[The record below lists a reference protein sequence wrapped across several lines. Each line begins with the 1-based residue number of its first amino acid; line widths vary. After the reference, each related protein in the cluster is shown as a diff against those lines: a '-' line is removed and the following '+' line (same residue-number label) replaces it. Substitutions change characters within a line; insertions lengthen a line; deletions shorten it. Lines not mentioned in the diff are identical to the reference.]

1 MPRRNRIEVVINAK
15 DNASKVFE
23 GVAGNI
29 QGIGSAALNLG
40 VNAIAGATVA
50 MVGLGVVAVN
60 TFSDFEKGMNEVFTL
75 LPDISQAAMDD
86 LENQLLSFDN
96 AVGRTSEETIPAL
109 YQALSAG
116 VDQNTVFEFLEL
128 ANKAAVGGATDL
140 ETAVDGITSVV
151 NAYGEELIDATL
163 ASDLMFT
170 AVRLG
175 KTNFEELSASL
186 FNVVPNAAALGVS
199 FGDVTAAIATITA
212 QGVPTSVATTQMRQ
226 AFVELGDAGS
236 SVSEIFMRISGQSF
250 KDFIA
255 GGGSVADAMGLLET
269 EATILGIGINEMFGS
284 VEAGNAAL
292 ALTGASMDT
301 FISNTEEMNNAAG
314 ATEGAFETMN
324 QGISLAMN
332 RLMAT
337 WESTLIRIG
346 SVIAPLLTPIID
358 IFTGFV
364 AQIAPIIETVGL
376 AINVF
381 QAQVEAGMPIWDAF
395 RGLLSNLGV
404 PTEFI
409 TGLESIVT
417 TITNIVKPIIDWVTE
432 NIELEDVLIAIGIAV
447 ASVVIPALIGMAIA
461 LAPILLTIG
470 LLVAGVSAFRN
481 AWETDWLGI
490 RTVLTDV
497 WENTLLPAFERFGEF
512 LSGGEIDGSGLVTV
526 FETISFW
533 IINTGIPA
541 IANFVAWFLD
551 NLPAAWENAKLIWD
565 NVLKPAFDGIASV
578 IFDTILPA
586 LSELFNWFMEDGL
599 PAIQDFIENSFMP
612 VWNTLVD
619 LISEIWVI
627 VQPFLTA
634 LWEGAVG
641 IFQLIMDFIEND
653 ASNVWNGF
661 IDLLGGIWGAVE
673 IGIMALHDGIKFVVD
688 GIIGFVQGAIDIFND
703 LIGVAGEAQNIGSGL
718 GDQTSQIF
726 GGGHS
731 VGDIAGAFGN
741 AIFGGRQFGGAVTAG
756 QPVMVGE
763 SGRELFI
770 PQQNGSIANN
780 QDTNLGLQGN
790 SQPINITFV
799 FNRGISDEEARDSAS
814 ILKRELQ
821 AQGVNVTGV

>member
-1 MPRRNRIEVVINAK
+1 MARRNKIEVVINAK

-23 GVAGNI
+23 DVAGNI
-29 QGIGSAALNLG
+29 QGIGSAALSIG
-40 VNAIAGATVA
+40 VAGVATATAA
-50 MVGLGVVAVN
+50 MVGLGIVAVN

-86 LENQLLSFDN
+86 LEDQLLSFDN

-199 FGDVTAAIATITA
+199 FGDVTAALATITA

-236 SVSEIFMRISGQSF
+236 DVSEIFMRISGESF

-255 GGGSVADAMGLLET
+255 NGGSVADAMGLLET
-269 EATILGIGINEMFGS
+269 EAAILGIGVNEMFGS

-292 ALTGASMDT
+292 ALTGAAMDT

-314 ATEGAFETMN
+314 ATEGAFDTMN
-324 QGISLAMN
+324 QGIGLAMN

-337 WESTLIRIG
+337 WESTLITIG

-364 AQIAPIIETVGL
+364 ARISPIVEEIARVFGLVFEINPDSTISGFQLLFTVFEDGSSFLSGIIEMFGVAEADAQSMATAFINGANGIFEALTNVFDIVMSIVQPIINWV
-376 AINVF
+376 A
-381 QAQVEAGMPIWDAF
+381 A
-395 RGLLSNLGV
+395 NL
-404 PTEFI
+404 
-409 TGLESIVT
+409 
-417 TITNIVKPIIDWVTE
+417 
-432 NIELEDVLIAIGIAV
+432 ELEDVLIAIGLVI
-447 ASVVIPALIGMAIA
+447 ASVVLPALLGTLLAIA
-461 LAPILLTIG
+461 PIVLGIIA
-470 LLVAGVSAFRN
+470 LVATVAILRD
-481 AWETDWLGI
+481 AWDSDFMGI
-490 RTVLTDV
+490 RTLITD
-497 WENTLLPAFERFGEF
+497 
-512 LSGGEIDGSGLVTV
+512 TV
-526 FETISFW
+526 
-533 IINTGIPA
+533 
-541 IANFVAWFLD
+541 
-551 NLPAAWENAKLIWD
+551 
-565 NVLKPAFDGIASV
+565 
-578 IFDTILPA
+578 
-586 LSELFNWFMEDGL
+586 L
-599 PAIQDFIENSFMP
+599 PAIMAFVNWVVDVGFPALVSFIQDTVIPAWDTLMSLLGQLWIILEPIFTSFLDGVMGVFGLIADFFENDAAN
-612 VWNTLVD
+612 VWNGLVD
-619 LISEIWVI
+619 LIIRVVARI
-627 VQPFLTA
+627 VQA
-634 LWEGAVG
+634 
-641 IFQLIMDFIEND
+641 
-653 ASNVWNGF
+653 
-661 IDLLGGIWGAVE
+661 
-673 IGIMALHDGIKFVVD
+673 
-688 GIIGFVQGAIDIFND
+688 VQGAINIFND

-718 GDQTSQIF
+718 GSQASQIAASGASF
-726 GGGHS
+726 
-731 VGDIAGAFGN
+731 GDIAGAFGN

-763 SGRELFI
+763 SGRELFV
-770 PQQNGSIANN
+770 PQQNGTIANN
-780 QDTNLGLQGN
+780 QDTNLGLQENNEGIT
-790 SQPINITFV
+790 INFI

-814 ILKRELQ
+814 TLKRELQ
-821 AQGVNVTGV
+821 AQGVNITGA

>member
-1 MPRRNRIEVVINAK
+1 MARRNKIEVVINAK

-23 GVAGNI
+23 DVAGNI
-29 QGIGSAALNLG
+29 QGIGSAALSIG
-40 VNAIAGATVA
+40 VAGVATATAA
-50 MVGLGVVAVN
+50 MVGLGIVAVN

-86 LENQLLSFDN
+86 LEDQLLSFDN

-199 FGDVTAAIATITA
+199 FGDVTAALATITA

-236 SVSEIFMRISGQSF
+236 DVSEIFMRISGESF

-255 GGGSVADAMGLLET
+255 NGGSVADAMGLLET
-269 EATILGIGINEMFGS
+269 EAAILEIGVNEMFGS

-292 ALTGASMDT
+292 ALTGAAMDT

-314 ATEGAFETMN
+314 ATEGAFDTMN
-324 QGISLAMN
+324 QGIGLAMN

-337 WESTLIRIG
+337 WESTLITIG

-364 AQIAPIIETVGL
+364 ARISPIVEEIARVFGLVFEINPDSTISGFQLLFTVFEDGSSFLSGIIEMFGVAEADAQSMATAFINGANGIFEALTNVFDIVMSIVQPIINWV
-376 AINVF
+376 A
-381 QAQVEAGMPIWDAF
+381 A
-395 RGLLSNLGV
+395 NL
-404 PTEFI
+404 
-409 TGLESIVT
+409 
-417 TITNIVKPIIDWVTE
+417 
-432 NIELEDVLIAIGIAV
+432 ELEDVLIAIGLVI
-447 ASVVIPALIGMAIA
+447 ASVVLPALLGTLLAIA
-461 LAPILLTIG
+461 PIVLGIIA
-470 LLVAGVSAFRN
+470 LVATVAILRD
-481 AWETDWLGI
+481 AWDSDFMGI
-490 RTVLTDV
+490 RTLITD
-497 WENTLLPAFERFGEF
+497 
-512 LSGGEIDGSGLVTV
+512 TV
-526 FETISFW
+526 
-533 IINTGIPA
+533 
-541 IANFVAWFLD
+541 
-551 NLPAAWENAKLIWD
+551 
-565 NVLKPAFDGIASV
+565 
-578 IFDTILPA
+578 
-586 LSELFNWFMEDGL
+586 L
-599 PAIQDFIENSFMP
+599 PAIMAFVNWVVDVGFPALVSFIQDTVIPAWDTLMSLLGQLWIILEPIFTSFLDGVMGVFGLIADFFENDAAN
-612 VWNTLVD
+612 VWNGLVD
-619 LISEIWVI
+619 LIIRVVARI
-627 VQPFLTA
+627 VQA
-634 LWEGAVG
+634 
-641 IFQLIMDFIEND
+641 
-653 ASNVWNGF
+653 
-661 IDLLGGIWGAVE
+661 
-673 IGIMALHDGIKFVVD
+673 
-688 GIIGFVQGAIDIFND
+688 VQGAINIFND

-718 GDQTSQIF
+718 GSQASQIAASGASF
-726 GGGHS
+726 
-731 VGDIAGAFGN
+731 GDIAGAFGN

-763 SGRELFI
+763 SGRELFV
-770 PQQNGSIANN
+770 PQQNGTIANN
-780 QDTNLGLQGN
+780 QDTNLGLQENNEGIT
-790 SQPINITFV
+790 INFI

-814 ILKRELQ
+814 TLKRELQ
-821 AQGVNVTGV
+821 AQGVNITGA